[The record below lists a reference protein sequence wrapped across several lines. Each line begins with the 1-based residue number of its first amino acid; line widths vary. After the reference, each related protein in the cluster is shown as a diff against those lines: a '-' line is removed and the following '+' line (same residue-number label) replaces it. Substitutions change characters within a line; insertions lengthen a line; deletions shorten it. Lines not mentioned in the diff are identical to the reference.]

1 MCRRSVSRSTLP
13 TPDTTDTLA
22 DAHAYCLQ
30 LRSHGPLEALH
41 CELCQVGGVEFCEYV
56 RGPIEL

>member
-1 MCRRSVSRSTLP
+1 MDCRRSVSRSTLP

-41 CELCQVGGVEFCEYV
+41 CCESY
-56 RGPIEL
+56 E